1 MATVS
6 HINLSTL
13 NNPMKKVIILA
24 IAVILAMPLFAQQ
37 KKTTTKNVE
46 TATSKTKEE
55 KGLKKVYD
63 EERDPMSQIDD
74 ALEEARNTGRLVICQ
89 VGGNWCPWCLKFANF
104 ITTNDD
110 IAEFVK
116 EHFVYIH
123 LNTSKNNK
131 NIEMLRRLR
140 NPGRFGYPVLVVL
153 NHEGE
158 VIHIQNSSY
167 LEEDKSYNHDKV
179 LDFFKNWTIE
189 AIENIK

>member
-1 MATVS
+1 
-6 HINLSTL
+6 
-13 NNPMKKVIILA
+13 MKKVIILA

-63 EERDPMSQIDD
+63 EDRDPMVQIDE

-123 LNTSKNNK
+123 LNTSKKNK
-131 NIEMLRRLR
+131 NIEMLRRLK

-179 LDFFKNWTIE
+179 LAFFKNWTIE